1 MRHTIC
7 RLMEEKN
14 VQNIWKKAIHFNWE
28 LDKSRL
34 AVFRIDMTN

>member
-14 VQNIWKKAIHFNWE
+14 IQKAIHFNWE

-34 AVFRIDMTN
+34 AVLRIHMAN